1 MNPKIKKGLQWF
13 KFIAMLCF
21 FAMVSKVAHAF
32 IAKDPNA
39 TRITIEAIMVML
51 SSWVV
56 IGIPAFVLGW
66 LKAKA

>member
-21 FAMVSKVAHAF
+21 FFFFSTVEDAF
-32 IAKDPNA
+32 IFKDLIT
-39 TRITIEAIMVML
+39 TRITIDAIMVML